1 MDKKLIFLEN
11 DDVVLIGEDTFKV
24 AKLKQLLELEIKNKL
39 NKGTYDSRNN
49 NQDGYIY
56 NLLQYIRI
64 GENRNIPINQIDYN
78 LKTRCEILQTCG
90 KGWEKGEM
98 KIKISVVSI
107 VERRCNVNLEFHMD
121 NNIENESP
129 LDDLRQMIKSE

>member
-78 LKTRCEILQTCG
+78 LKIRCEILQTCG